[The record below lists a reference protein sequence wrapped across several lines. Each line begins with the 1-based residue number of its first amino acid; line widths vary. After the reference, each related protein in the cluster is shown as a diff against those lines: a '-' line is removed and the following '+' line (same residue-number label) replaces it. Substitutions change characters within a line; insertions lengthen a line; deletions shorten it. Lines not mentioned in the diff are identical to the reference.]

1 MARRDFKRHELEV
14 LTGGG
19 LMPTNDRLSL
29 PVAMA
34 WLRAQVDR
42 LRRSEKSRR
51 LAVRWSVA
59 LSAVVGLTALVY
71 WSATSFTTLGVRYLV
86 SGRRFS
92 SDDLIKVCT
101 ALDKQ
106 RLNYRVDDS
115 RRVEVAADQFDQAA
129 DVVAKL
135 DFGQRPLA
143 EIREQPFTSWFLES
157 PSDREKREW
166 LAREKIIEG
175 LIGQL
180 DGVVSS
186 LVSIKSPPSS
196 KWQHASP
203 NLKAFVYIETEG
215 NRQLPYQTA
224 QSISGILTGYVPDL
238 APGSITVMDRRG
250 NRYLDSGNPAIGDA
264 SRDRAR
270 EEDLVKEILD
280 KLYWIKGVRV
290 QVKVNSRRLA
300 EPTAAVAGAGNFARQ
315 SHPADHA
322 SAAKTGAEML
332 KSEPGGSV
340 PAMGVNQ
347 VVTLDPEPLPKLPA
361 AAVSVVANRTGANP
375 TEGGHSGENEKQ
387 QNHEPGHVLIYVPR
401 SFYINAA
408 DIRPDNREPTVG
420 ELHVMAERTENQIKT
435 IVGLAT
441 PSSESWKVEVITL
454 PDELSLNRPVT
465 LQSTVDAR
473 RRVLDW
479 GIVGTVVAVVS
490 ILAAVGSWIQVARR
504 PVPTPGPALSTGRF
518 HADSASEPGPSERVR
533 ELVRRDPQAAAS
545 VLQRWTG
552 QGGRI

>member
-1 MARRDFKRHELEV
+1 
-14 LTGGG
+14 
-19 LMPTNDRLSL
+19 MPTNDRLSL
-29 PVAMA
+29 IAALA
-34 WLRAQVDR
+34 WLRAQVDHFQR
-42 LRRSEKSRR
+42 SLRSRR
-51 LAVRWSVA
+51 PAVRWSLA
-59 LSAVVGLTALVY
+59 LLAVIGLTAMMY
-71 WSATSFTTLGVRYLV
+71 WAATSFTTLGSRHLLLE
-86 SGRRFS
+86 RRFS

-135 DFGQRPLA
+135 DLGQRPLSD
-143 EIREQPFTSWFLES
+143 IREQSYTSWFLDS
-157 PSDREKREW
+157 PSDRENRQQ

-175 LIGQL
+175 IIGQL

-186 LVSIKSPPSS
+186 LVSIKSTQSP
-196 KWQHASP
+196 KWQHANANP
-203 NLKAFVYIETEG
+203 KAFVYIETEG

-280 KLYWIKGVRV
+280 KLDWIKGVRV
-290 QVKVNSRRLA
+290 QVKVSSPRTA
-300 EPTAAVAGAGNFARQ
+300 EPAA
-315 SHPADHA
+315 
-322 SAAKTGAEML
+322 AAANHTNATKTGAATVKVEH
-332 KSEPGGSV
+332 GGSV
-340 PAMGVNQ
+340 PAMSVNQ
-347 VVTLDPEPLPKLPA
+347 GVALDPEPLPKLPPA
-361 AAVSVVANRTGANP
+361 ASVVSNGAVTNLP
-375 TEGGHSGENEKQ
+375 AGGHTSEHEQ
-387 QNHEPGHVLIYVPR
+387 QRNHEPGHVLIYVPR
-401 SFYINAA
+401 SFYINAS

-420 ELHVMAERTENQIKT
+420 ELRLMAERTENQIKT

-441 PSSESWKVEVITL
+441 PSSESWKVDVITL
-454 PDELSLNRPVT
+454 PDLVSLNRPVN
-465 LQSTVDAR
+465 LQSTVGSS

-504 PVPTPGPALSTGRF
+504 PVITPGPPLSTRRF